1 MSSSSSSRQ
10 KQDSTGSQ
18 KNSATDAARITPKG
32 MRKVCKA
39 LNAKCNACGIEGH
52 FEVAC
57 KKSGNFPKKSS
68 SKFQKP
74 GSTGRMNIASAVEE
88 PALQA
93 DFFDEK
99 GLLKGLPTEVYVCF
113 SQVHQMTSQS

>member
-1 MSSSSSSRQ
+1 M
-10 KQDSTGSQ
+10 
-18 KNSATDAARITPKG
+18 
-32 MRKVCKA
+32 C
-39 LNAKCNACGIEGH
+39 IEGH

-57 KKSGNFPKKSS
+57 KKSGNFPKKSI
-68 SKFQKP
+68 SKFRKP

-99 GLLKGLPTEVYVCF
+99 GLLKV
-113 SQVHQMTSQS
+113 